1 MSISEP
7 FIRRPVGTSLLAFGL
22 LLLGIVAYHFLPIA
36 PLPQID
42 FPTIQVQAS
51 LPGVDPETAATSL
64 AAPLERRFGQIA
76 GVTEL
81 TSSSYIGGAFLTL
94 QFDLDRSIEG
104 AARDVQAAINAAG
117 GELPAILPNP
127 PTYRKVN
134 PADSPVMILGLTS
147 DTVPLADVYNL
158 ADQVLGQRISQVA
171 GVSQVNI
178 GGGAQSA
185 VRIQVNPAVLASMGL
200 SMESIRNVVS
210 QVNVDSPKGMI
221 TSGRESYVISSNDQL
236 YEAKDYRPLI
246 VTQRNGVPVQLGSV
260 ARVIDAQN
268 NVQNAGWSGTRR
280 AVLLFVRK
288 QATANVIQIADQ
300 IRALLPQLQRWLPPG
315 VKLGIISDRTQTI
328 RASVHDVQTTLLISI
343 GLVVAVMF
351 GFLRRLWP
359 TFIAGITVP
368 LSLAGTFGV
377 MYVLGYSLDNLSL
390 MALTVSVG
398 FVVDDAIVVIE
409 NIVRFIELGDHP
421 LEAAFKGAR
430 QIGFTVVSISLSL
443 IAVFIPILFMGG
455 LIGRVFHEF
464 AVTLSVAIL
473 MSALISLTLTP
484 MLCARFLKAEH
495 PDRGG
500 GWFYETMERFFAG
513 LLGGYERG
521 LKWVLRHQRFTL
533 LVTAL
538 TLVATVALYVTI
550 PKGFFPQQD
559 TGLMVGFSEGGQDIS
574 FELMVQ
580 KHKQVT
586 DIVVADPAVA
596 SLGGFVGGSSLNNGF
611 MFIALKPRSERDA
624 TADEVIDRLRPKLA
638 KIPGVTLYLQAAQDL
653 RVGGR
658 TGRSQYQYTLQSSNL
673 DDLRH
678 WTPLLLEKLRQVPS
692 LQDVNTDQ
700 QAKGLQETVVVDRD
714 AAARLGIQPQAVDDT
729 LYSAFGQRQVSII
742 YTQQNEY
749 RVVLEAE
756 PGFQQEAS
764 SLDKIFVTG
773 GNGQAVPLNTIARY
787 EMTNTSLSVNHQG
800 QFPAVTLTFNVAPG
814 VSLSQ
819 ATLLIEQAKRDLGM
833 PASIHGA
840 FQGNAKVFQA
850 TVRTLPLLL
859 ITAIIAVYIVL
870 GMLYESFIH
879 PVTILSTLPSAGV
892 GALLALYLFN
902 LDLSLVSLI
911 GIILL
916 IGIVKK
922 NAIMMI
928 DFALELERQEGLSSE
943 ASIFQAC
950 ITRFRPIMMTTMA
963 AMLGAVPLAVG
974 MGTGSE
980 IRQPL
985 GVAIVGGLLV
995 SQALTLFTTPV
1006 VYLVFERLRPRRG
1019 HRQAGT
1025 SPDPELAVARA

>member
-7 FIRRPVGTSLLAFGL
+7 FIRRPVGTSLLAVGL
-22 LLLGIVAYHFLPIA
+22 LLLGVVAYHFLPIA

-76 GVTEL
+76 GVSEL
-81 TSSSYIGGAFLTL
+81 TSSSNIGGASITL
-94 QFDLDRSIEG
+94 QFDLDRSING

-117 GELPAILPNP
+117 GELPLDLPGP

-134 PADSPVMILGLTS
+134 PADSPVMILAMTS
-147 DTVPLADVYNL
+147 DTVPLAEVYNL
-158 ADQVLGQRISQVA
+158 ADQVLGQRLSQVD

-185 VRIQVNPAVLASMGL
+185 VRIQVNPAALASLGL
-200 SMESIRNVVS
+200 SMESIRNVIS
-210 QVNVDSPKGMI
+210 QVNVDSPKGAI
-221 TSGRESYVISSNDQL
+221 TSGHESYVISSNDQL

-246 VTQRNGVPVQLGSV
+246 VAQHNGVPVRLGAV
-260 ARVIDAQN
+260 ARIIDAQN
-268 NVQNAGWSGTRR
+268 NVQNAGWSGTKR

-288 QATANVIQIADQ
+288 QATANVIDIADQ
-300 IRALLPQLQRWLPPG
+300 IRKLLPQLQRWLPPG
-315 VKLGIISDRTQTI
+315 VHLSVISDRTQTI
-328 RASVHDVQTTLLISI
+328 RASVHDVQITLLISI
-343 GLVVAVMF
+343 GLVVVVMF
-351 GFLRRLWP
+351 LFLRRLWP
-359 TFIAGITVP
+359 TFIAGVTVP

-377 MYVLGYSLDNLSL
+377 MYLLGYSLDNLSL

-409 NIVRFIELGDHP
+409 NIVRFIELGHSP
-421 LEAAFKGAR
+421 LEAALRGAR

-464 AVTLSVAIL
+464 AVTLSVAIAV
-473 MSALISLTLTP
+473 SAVISLSLTP
-484 MLCARFLKAEH
+484 MLCGRFLKPEH

-500 GWFYETMERFFAG
+500 GWFYETMERFFDAM
-513 LLGGYERG
+513 LRGYEQG
-521 LKWVLRHQRFTL
+521 LKWVLRHQKVTM
-533 LVTAL
+533 LVTLA
-538 TLVATVALYVTI
+538 TLVATVALYVLV

-574 FELMVQ
+574 FELMVK

-596 SLGGFVGGSSLNNGF
+596 SLGGFVGGSALNNGF

-624 TADEVIDRLRPKLA
+624 SADEVIDRLRPKLE

-658 TGRSQYQYTLQSSNL
+658 TGRSQYQYTLESSDL
-673 DDLRH
+673 EGLRH
-678 WTPLLLEKLRQVPS
+678 WTPLLMEKLRQVPS

-700 QAKGLQETVVVDRD
+700 QARGLQETVVVDRD

-742 YTQQNEY
+742 YTQQNQY
-749 RVVLEAE
+749 RVVLEAD
-756 PGFQQEAS
+756 PGFQQEPS
-764 SLDKIFVTG
+764 SLGKIFVTG
-773 GNGQAVPLNTIARY
+773 GQGQAVPLNTIAHY
-787 EMTNTSLSVNHQG
+787 EMANTSLSVNHQG
-800 QFPAVTLTFNVAPG
+800 QFPAITLTFNVAPG
-814 VSLSQ
+814 VSLGE
-819 ATLLIEQAKRDLGM
+819 ATRIIEQAKRELGM
-833 PASIHGA
+833 PESIHGA

-850 TVRTLPLLL
+850 TIATLPLLL

-892 GALLALYLFN
+892 GALLALWCFN
-902 LDLSLVSLI
+902 MDLSLVSLI

-928 DFALELERQEGLSSE
+928 DFALETERNDGLSPEE
-943 ASIFQAC
+943 AIYQAC
-950 ITRFRPIMMTTMA
+950 VTRFRPIMMTTMA
-963 AMLGAVPLAVG
+963 AMLGAVPLAIG

-1006 VYLVFERLRPRRG
+1006 VYLVFERLRPLR
-1019 HRQAGT
+1019 HRKREPRSPGPALT
-1025 SPDPELAVARA
+1025 SARA

>member
-1 MSISEP
+1 MI
-7 FIRRPVGTSLLAFGL
+7 
-22 LLLGIVAYHFLPIA
+22 
-36 PLPQID
+36 
-42 FPTIQVQAS
+42 
-51 LPGVDPETAATSL
+51 PETAATSL

-81 TSSSYIGGAFLTL
+81 TSNSYLGGASLTL

-200 SMESIRNVVS
+200 SMESIRSAVS

-236 YEAKDYRPLI
+236 YEAKEYRPLI
-246 VTQRNGVPVQLGSV
+246 VAQHDGVPVRLGAI

-280 AVLLFVRK
+280 AVLLVRA
-288 QATANVIQIADQ
+288 QAGHGERHPDRRPDP
-300 IRALLPQLQRWLPPG
+300 RAAPPVAALAAPGGQARGHQRPYARPSGRRW
-315 VKLGIISDRTQTI
+315 
-328 RASVHDVQTTLLISI
+328 HDVQTTLLISV

-351 GFLRRLWP
+351 IFLRRLWP
-359 TFIAGITVP
+359 TFIAGVTVP

-421 LEAAFKGAR
+421 LDAALKGAR

-473 MSALISLTLTP
+473 VSALISLTLTP

-500 GWFYETMERFFAG
+500 GWFYETTERFFNG

-521 LKWVLRHQRFTL
+521 LRWVLRHQRFTL
-533 LVTAL
+533 LVTSL
-538 TLVATVALYVTI
+538 TLVATVMLYVTI

-559 TGLMVGFSEGGQDIS
+559 TGLMVGFSEGGQDIP
-574 FELMVQ
+574 FEWMVK

-586 DIVVADPAVA
+586 DIVVRRP
-596 SLGGFVGGSSLNNGF
+596 GRGQPG
-611 MFIALKPRSERDA
+611 
-624 TADEVIDRLRPKLA
+624 RLRGRLLA
-638 KIPGVTLYLQAAQDL
+638 EQRVHVHRPQAPERARRDGRRGDRPACARNWRKVPGVALYLQAAQDL

-658 TGRSQYQYTLQSSNL
+658 TGRSQYQYTLESSNL
-673 DDLRH
+673 EDLRH
-678 WTPLLLEKLRQVPS
+678 WTPLLLEKLRHVPS
-692 LQDVNTDQ
+692 IKDVNTDQ
-700 QAKGLQETVVVDRD
+700 QANGLQETVVVNRD
-714 AAARLGIQPQAVDDT
+714 AAARLGIQPQSGRRHALQCVRTTAGVDH
-729 LYSAFGQRQVSII
+729 LHPAI
-742 YTQQNEY
+742 NEY
-749 RVVLEAE
+749 RVVLEAD
-756 PGFQQEAS
+756 PGAFNRKPVHS
-764 SLDKIFVTG
+764 TSIFVHWR
-773 GNGQAVPLNTIARY
+773 PLDRPCRCSTIAHY
-787 EMTNTSLSVNHQG
+787 EMTNTL
-800 QFPAVTLTFNVAPG
+800 AVRQSPGAVSGRHLTFNVAPG
-814 VSLSQ
+814 VSLGQ
-819 ATLLIEQAKRDLGM
+819 ATLIIEQA
-833 PASIHGA
+833 
-840 FQGNAKVFQA
+840 
-850 TVRTLPLLL
+850 
-859 ITAIIAVYIVL
+859 
-870 GMLYESFIH
+870 
-879 PVTILSTLPSAGV
+879 
-892 GALLALYLFN
+892 
-902 LDLSLVSLI
+902 
-911 GIILL
+911 
-916 IGIVKK
+916 
-922 NAIMMI
+922 
-928 DFALELERQEGLSSE
+928 
-943 ASIFQAC
+943 
-950 ITRFRPIMMTTMA
+950 
-963 AMLGAVPLAVG
+963 
-974 MGTGSE
+974 
-980 IRQPL
+980 
-985 GVAIVGGLLV
+985 
-995 SQALTLFTTPV
+995 
-1006 VYLVFERLRPRRG
+1006 
-1019 HRQAGT
+1019 QAGT
-1025 SPDPELAVARA
+1025 RNARVNPRGFPGQRQGVPGDPRTHAAAAARSRRSSRSTSSSACSTRVSSIR